1 VGAELHPR
9 PTVPNRVAISSAPH
23 FLSHLR
29 ARSQTGT
36 AKYNQLKNGMPETSA
51 SCSLEVSRIWKD
63 VSRKIPQF
71 GSATRNFV
79 TSRFLASQVATSSE
93 VLALHQRLDTVAR
106 LVEDLTRST
115 AQLQAIPQQVDALQQ
130 QLCLRTLEP
139 SELDLQRTEV
149 QGLRGLA
156 LESVEMTQD
165 LLQEVRGLAR
175 SVESVNRVAEWGAEV
190 AAEVQNLGPVL
201 EESLA
206 RREAENMRGI
216 AEALSD
222 NRGLLEDV
230 QMLGVRSVRASEDL
244 ERQVQALVALQKS
257 ASQGSGGQSGSRT
270 ETERVLA
277 EGLAKLAAQMEKAS
291 GAEGLGVLAGQ
302 QEEEEA
308 VDEAL
313 LEAQRAY
320 RSVYASPSITKVEAS
335 EVKEGLALEAPMT
348 DSQPSSGLPVLEVED
363 PSLTEKTPFSD
374 NEYFSDS
381 QTDNKGLRQE
391 PQATPSSASL
401 LKTSV
406 SERSDP
412 PGGGRFEVPREV
424 EALTQALL
432 SSVEDKL
439 RDGMA
444 PDEAFTGAIDEAPPG
459 ALRDVSWAF
468 SFEDGGE
475 PGTGGEQ
482 AKGARDGSEE
492 FAEGYGRGVSSGESG
507 GIWNRSTAASRERLA
522 SVQDGGLETN
532 QVTGSNGSN
541 SPEERSV
548 GGSTGVVQEEQG
560 SSSRRMGVPKIQD
573 GAPDSSVES
582 DPPLEV
588 GMVESEAEGMG
599 ARNEGDYWQGAR
611 GEVSEPQ
618 KVNGGR
624 FKETGR
630 QTGLREEDR
639 NLEKMG
645 EERGRRTAS
654 WEENGGVAGDRSE
667 GYSLENGVEGGSF
680 ERPAPALRGEP
691 LRTNLGYD
699 VSSKDGGEGPGFG
712 VTSDGDGYERYQEV
726 DFEAGAGRTRIG
738 GEGENEA
745 ARFSSREAPLYYQG
759 LQQGRSG
766 GFGTGQVPD
775 LRGSRQLELER
786 APRQGVLGLRSER
799 ESELLTSAGAVTQ
812 ESSNPGVKSPTV
824 NTPDESAGLAV
835 RADLDSDWVDDPSG
849 LDDGWG
855 ERRSRRENSQRGAE
869 GVNGR
874 SAKEWDY
881 ERQEE
886 GGFEAGARG
895 GYENERRGG
904 RDRQRDS
911 RERRE
916 GVNRPREDYGQ
927 EFWEE
932 GGADSPRRERPKD
945 WDGPSQRSE
954 QTGEGWRG
962 YSDEAEYPTDFP
974 EASGEWGEPLED
986 PAVYG
991 EEHVPPPYEEER
1003 MEPPVL
1009 DRVQQEFE
1017 ESLNR
1022 GLRLLEEGRK
1032 GLTGKSEVLIADR
1045 MFSDAAA
1052 AFEEALAA
1060 DSDSRMA
1067 LLQLGSAL
1075 LDNGEMKLRLA
1086 ERVRGSENKYALV
1099 KCKEN
1104 RYCAQHE

>member
-1 VGAELHPR
+1 V
-9 PTVPNRVAISSAPH
+9 
-23 FLSHLR
+23 SHK
-29 ARSQTGT
+29 S
-36 AKYNQLKNGMPETSA
+36 
-51 SCSLEVSRIWKD
+51 
-63 VSRKIPQF
+63 PQSD
-71 GSATRNFV
+71 SATRNFV
-79 TSRFLASQVATSSE
+79 TSRFLALQVATSPE

-106 LVEDLTRST
+106 LVEDLTRTT

-139 SELDLQRTEV
+139 SELDLQRTELGQV
-149 QGLRGLA
+149 RGLA
-156 LESVEMTQD
+156 EESVERTED

-175 SVESVNRVAEWGAEV
+175 RAESVNRVAEWGAEV
-190 AAEVQNLGPVL
+190 AAEVRNLGPVL
-201 EESLA
+201 DESLA
-206 RREAENMRGI
+206 QREAKNLRGI

-244 ERQVQALVALQKS
+244 ERQVSALVALQKNGLGG
-257 ASQGSGGQSGSRT
+257 GSGSHT

-277 EGLAKLAAQMEKAS
+277 EGLVKLAAQMEKAPRQAS
-291 GAEGLGVLAGQ
+291 GAENLGVWGGQ

-308 VDEAL
+308 VNEAL

-320 RSVYASPSITKVEAS
+320 RNVYASPRMTKVEAS
-335 EVKEGLALEAPMT
+335 AVKEGLDLEAPMT
-348 DSQPSSGLPVLEVED
+348 DPQPSSGLPVSENED
-363 PSLTEKTPFSD
+363 SSLTKKTPFSD
-374 NEYFSDS
+374 NECFSDS
-381 QTDNKGLRQE
+381 QMDKKGLRQE

-406 SERSDP
+406 SGRSVP

-439 RDGMA
+439 RDGMG

-459 ALRDVSWAF
+459 ALTDVSWAF
-468 SFEDGGE
+468 SIEDGGE
-475 PGTGGEQ
+475 PGTERER
-482 AKGARDGSEE
+482 AKGGREASGGFKD
-492 FAEGYGRGVSSGESG
+492 GYGDGVSTRESG
-507 GIWNRSTAASRERLA
+507 GTLNRSTVASQERLT
-522 SVQDGGLETN
+522 SVQDGGLASN
-532 QVTGSNGSN
+532 QVPGSNRDN
-541 SPEERSV
+541 KPERRSV
-548 GGSTGVVQEEQG
+548 GGSTEVVQEEQD
-560 SSSRRMGVPKIQD
+560 SSNRRMGVPKIQD
-573 GAPDSSVES
+573 GAPDLSREN
-582 DPPLEV
+582 DPSLEV
-588 GMVESEAEGMG
+588 GMFEPEAEGMG
-599 ARNEGDYWQGAR
+599 ARDEGDYWQGAQ
-611 GEVSEPQ
+611 GEVLESQ
-618 KVNGGR
+618 KVDGGR
-624 FKETGR
+624 FRERAERMGG

-639 NLEKMG
+639 KYEKMDG
-645 EERGRRTAS
+645 ERGRRTSS
-654 WEENGGVAGDRSE
+654 WEENGEVAGGRSG
-667 GYSLENGVEGGSF
+667 GYPLEDEVEGGSIQQ
-680 ERPAPALRGEP
+680 PAPVLWGEA

-699 VSSKDGGEGPGFG
+699 VSSEVGGEGPGFG

-726 DFEAGAGRTRIG
+726 EFKAGAQGTRLG
-738 GEGENEA
+738 GEGEKEA
-745 ARFSSREAPLYYQG
+745 AREVPLFYQG

-766 GFGTGQVPD
+766 GYGTGQVPD
-775 LRGSRQLELER
+775 LRGGRQLELER

-799 ESELLTSAGAVTQ
+799 ESELLTSAGSVTQ
-812 ESSNPGVKSPTV
+812 GSNNLGVNSPAV

-835 RADLDSDWVDDPSG
+835 RADLDLDWVDDPSG

-855 ERRSRRENSQRGAE
+855 ERRSRREFSQRGAE
-869 GVNGR
+869 GRGQGVNGR
-874 SAKEWDY
+874 SAQEWDY
-881 ERQEE
+881 EGQEE
-886 GGFEAGARG
+886 DGFEAGTGG
-895 GYENERRGG
+895 GYGNERRGG
-904 RDRQRDS
+904 RDSRQDS
-911 RERRE
+911 RERRG

-932 GGADSPRRERPKD
+932 GGADSPRRERPKE
-945 WDGPSQRSE
+945 WDGPLERSE

-991 EEHVPPPYEEER
+991 EERVPPPYAEER
-1003 MEPPVL
+1003 MVPQVS

-1052 AFEEALAA
+1052 AFEKALAA
-1060 DSDSRMA
+1060 DPDSRMA

-1075 LDNGEMKLRLA
+1075 LDHGEMKLRLA
-1086 ERVRGSENKYALV
+1086 ERVRGSDKKYNK
-1099 KCKEN
+1099 
-1104 RYCAQHE
+1104 